1 MQRIVLLFN
10 LMLKW
15 RCKINRNKICVF
27 DLETDGTNPDV
38 CSPVQIAAVMV
49 DPLKLEIIPDS
60 EFNITLKPESLEEN
74 PKYAYDDSD
83 VLDFHAKVRGVTKAD
98 ILQSWQTYQKQ
109 EQAWKM
115 FSSYLQMYHTRS
127 TKKNCFSA
135 PIAAGYNIYRFDLP
149 IIDRLSAKYGNTN
162 KEGKNGIFFP
172 RDVIDIINLM
182 FYWFEQNSDL
192 KSYSLDNVRDYFGIS
207 KDGAHDA
214 VKDIT
219 DSAEIMIRFMKLH
232 RRLASGIKFKDSF
245 K

>member
-1 MQRIVLLFN
+1 M
-10 LMLKW
+10 
-15 RCKINRNKICVF
+15 INYNKICVF
-27 DLETDGTNPDV
+27 DFETDGTDPSA
-38 CSPVQIAAVMV
+38 CSPVQLAAVMV
-49 DPLKLEIIPDS
+49 DPIKLDIIPNS
-60 EFNITLKPESLEEN
+60 EFNITFKPEVLEKDPE
-74 PKYAYDDSD
+74 YEYTTD
-83 VLDFHAKVRGVTKAD
+83 VVDFHAKVAGCSKAD
-98 ILQSWQTYQKQ
+98 IMDKWKNNPSQ
-109 EQAWKM
+109 EHSWKM
-115 FSSYLQMYHTRS
+115 FVDYLDKYHSRSSRKSQ
-127 TKKNCFSA
+127 FSA

-207 KDGAHDA
+207 KDGAHYA